1 MSKFNNPYERLIALS
16 KDGQLFNRGE
26 YFNKDKF
33 KQQLINKKLIDK
45 FNAIYLIDTNC
56 TGDWLMWD
64 FSDRFARFAK
74 ALCTVGYC
82 QKVATG
88 CYIKL

>member
-1 MSKFNNPYERLIALS
+1 MTNPYKRLIELVKNS
-16 KDGQLFNRGE
+16 ELFERGD

-33 KQQLINKKLIDK
+33 KQQLINKQLLGR
-45 FNAIYLIDTNC
+45 FNKIYLMDTNC

-82 QKVATG
+82 QKVETG
-88 CYIKL
+88 CYVKL